1 MDFYAPT
8 ARVISTEIMI
18 SLVICNKMINLY
30 FQFVLKKQ
38 FKTRKKLKHTNI
50 TKFKSK
56 EIKIKPKQI
65 NDKKKKKNVK
75 FSTYHVNICTDMG
88 YISMMTKIPICKTN

>member
-18 SLVICNKMINLY
+18 SLIFKKMINLY
-30 FQFVLKKQ
+30 FQFILKKKYL
-38 FKTRKKLKHTNI
+38 KTRTKLKYRNI
-50 TKFKSK
+50 TKFKNK

-65 NDKKKKKNVK
+65 IDKNSKN
-75 FSTYHVNICTDMG
+75 H
-88 YISMMTKIPICKTN
+88 

>member
-18 SLVICNKMINLY
+18 SLIFKKLINLY
-30 FQFVLKKQ
+30 FQFILKKKNL
-38 FKTRKKLKHTNI
+38 KTRTKLKHRNI
-50 TKFKSK
+50 TKFKNK

-65 NDKKKKKNVK
+65 IDKNSKN
-75 FSTYHVNICTDMG
+75 H
-88 YISMMTKIPICKTN
+88 